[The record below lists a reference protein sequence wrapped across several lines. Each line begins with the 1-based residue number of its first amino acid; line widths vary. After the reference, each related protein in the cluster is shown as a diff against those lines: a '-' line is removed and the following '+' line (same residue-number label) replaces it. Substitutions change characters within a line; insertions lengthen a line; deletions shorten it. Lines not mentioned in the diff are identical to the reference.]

1 MSRYLGPLW
10 KKSRALHF
18 SLLRNKKEFSR
29 GKKRIT
35 SPGIHGGAKKRRLS
49 SYGLQLQEKQ
59 KVMYGYGWRDKQLK
73 SRYVKAKSKSGD
85 AGTNFL
91 MISELRLDNILVLS
105 GLANTVR
112 FARQLV
118 SYGHF
123 LVDGKKNNIPSYEME
138 PGQVISLKKEKM
150 KENKIIKS
158 SLEQNVKT
166 PSFLD
171 FNKEKLAIT
180 YLRPPLPEELNKNI
194 NASLIVEWYNRK
206 V

>member
-1 MSRYLGPLW
+1 
-10 KKSRALHF
+10 
-18 SLLRNKKEFSR
+18 
-29 GKKRIT
+29 
-35 SPGIHGGAKKRRLS
+35 
-49 SYGLQLQEKQ
+49 LQLQEKQ

-73 SRYVKAKSKSGD
+73 NKYVKAKLRSGD
-85 AGTNFL
+85 TGINFL

-118 SYGHF
+118 SYGHL
-123 LVDGKKNNIPSYEME
+123 LVDGKKNNIPSYEVG

-158 SLEQNVKT
+158 TLEQNVKV

-171 FNKEKLAIT
+171 FNKEKLTIT
-180 YLRPPLPEELNKNI
+180 YLRHPSPEELNKSI
-194 NASLIVEWYNRK
+194 NVSLIVE
-206 V
+206 